1 MHIAARLMPALGLYF
16 LSVAPAPVRAQPALP
31 EADPRVPAQDIVP
44 QRPQLRSQGQSQP
57 QGAGQADTL
66 DRTRSEEGVAS
77 GWIEASIPADPAWHA
92 ETNFDVASR
101 RRIEAEAQAHP
112 LGVAPEPDAGGAAP
126 LSTAPSPSLPPASE
140 ILPER
145 YLDRAQR
152 LQEDRNRVWRER
164 VKEME
169 DELSDLIVSTKG
181 APTWATQIDLARK
194 MAAYRSEVVL
204 HPEGTRLE
212 ELHRRMI
219 GRME

>member
-16 LSVAPAPVRAQPALP
+16 ISAAPAPVLGQPAPP
-31 EADPRVPAQDIVP
+31 EADPRVPVFDIVP
-44 QRPQLRSQGQSQP
+44 RRSQP
-57 QGAGQADTL
+57 QAQAHAQVADQADTM
-66 DRTRSEEGVAS
+66 DRARSAEGVAS
-77 GWIEASIPADPAWHA
+77 AWIEASIPADPAWQA
-92 ETNFDVASR
+92 GSNFDVASR

-126 LSTAPSPSLPPASE
+126 LSTAPSPPLPPASE

-164 VKEME
+164 VKEIE

-194 MAAYRSEVVL
+194 MAAYHSEVVL

-212 ELHRRMI
+212 ELRQKMIERMY
-219 GRME
+219 